1 MVYNLIQSLTL
12 KKACG
17 VDGVSCRLIRE
28 ASPILSSSLPY
39 IMNLSIRCGIF
50 PTDWKMARVSP
61 VFKDGMKSDPNN

>member
-1 MVYNLIQSLTL
+1 MVYNLIQSLPL

-17 VDGVSCRLIRE
+17 LAGVSCRLIGE
-28 ASPILSSSLPY
+28 ASPIVSSSLPY

-61 VFKDGMKSDPNN
+61 VFKDGIKSDPNN